1 MLAGKKKILRKA
13 LILFSEYG
21 PRTTTMDDVAASS
34 GVSKK
39 TLYKHFENK
48 ADLVETLYR
57 RLIHHVE
64 VKIRQV
70 LEQADDAVAEFLNV
84 SRLIL
89 KFSAFFPPAVIRQLK
104 QDNVEVYSELRLFRT
119 QFLPVI
125 LSYNIERGKGRGLY
139 KPDVNSN
146 IIAHLSLSQLT
157 AYNKDITLLGHQH
170 SGKDVQQQL
179 VACLL
184 YGITT
189 HQGEDLATQ
198 HLNQYST
205 TVQV

>member
-1 MLAGKKKILRKA
+1 M
-13 LILFSEYG
+13 
-21 PRTTTMDDVAASS
+21 
-34 GVSKK
+34 
-39 TLYKHFENK
+39 
-48 ADLVETLYR
+48 
-57 RLIHHVE
+57 
-64 VKIRQV
+64 
-70 LEQADDAVAEFLNV
+70 
-84 SRLIL
+84 
-89 KFSAFFPPAVIRQLK
+89 IRQLK

-189 HQGEDLATQ
+189 HQEKTWPP
-198 HLNQYST
+198 NI
-205 TVQV
+205 

>member
-1 MLAGKKKILRKA
+1 MSASRNKILKKA
-13 LILFSEYG
+13 LLLFSEYG

-39 TLYKHFENK
+39 TLYKFFENK
-48 ADLVETLYR
+48 ADLVETLYK
-57 RLIHHVE
+57 RLINHVE

-70 LEQADDAVAEFLNV
+70 LDQADDAVAEFLNV

-104 QDNVEVYSELRLFRT
+104 QDHAEVYSELRLFRT

-125 LSYNIERGKGRGLY
+125 LSYNIERGKGCGLY
-139 KPDVNSN
+139 KGGVNSN
-146 IIAHLSLSQLT
+146 IIAHLSLSQLM

>member
-1 MLAGKKKILRKA
+1 MLAGKKKILSKA
-13 LILFSEYG
+13 LTLFSEYG
-21 PRTTTMDDVAASS
+21 PRTTTMDDVAAFS

-48 ADLVETLYR
+48 ADLIDTLYR
-57 RLIHHVE
+57 RLMNHVE

-70 LEQADDAVAEFLNV
+70 LDRADDAVSEFLSV

-104 QDNVEVYSELRLFRT
+104 QDHVEVYSELRLFRT
-119 QFLPVI
+119 QFLPVT

-139 KPDVNSN
+139 KQGVNSN
-146 IIAHLSLSQLT
+146 IVAHLFLSQLT

-189 HQGEDLATQ
+189 HMGEDLATQ

>member
-57 RLIHHVE
+57 RLINHVE

-70 LEQADDAVAEFLNV
+70 LDQADDAVAEFLNV

-146 IIAHLSLSQLT
+146 IVAHLSLSQLT

-189 HQGEDLATQ
+189 HQGEDLAIQ

>member
-1 MLAGKKKILRKA
+1 MLTGRKKILKKA

-21 PRTTTMDDVAASS
+21 PRTTTMDDVAAFS

-48 ADLVETLYR
+48 ADLIETLYR
-57 RLIHHVE
+57 RLTNHVE
-64 VKIRQV
+64 VKIR
-70 LEQADDAVAEFLNV
+70 LALDRADDAVAEFLNV

-125 LSYNIERGKGRGLY
+125 LSYNIERGKGCGLY
-139 KPDVNSN
+139 KADVNSN
-146 IIAHLSLSQLT
+146 IIAHLSLSQLM
-157 AYNKDITLLGHQH
+157 AYNKDILF
-170 SGKDVQQQL
+170 
-179 VACLL
+179 
-184 YGITT
+184 
-189 HQGEDLATQ
+189 
-198 HLNQYST
+198 
-205 TVQV
+205 